1 MIEPAQGTNDFR
13 LGMRFGDI
21 NFSKIEIIEV
31 EVRDQIKVYKSEGIW
46 FFINSKT
53 NVLSQL
59 SLFSPFSEK
68 VLGKIGIGDEI
79 SKVHEHLGECVI
91 NDNVCEPIN
100 YPGVAFNTVNNQFE
114 NNAVIEVISV
124 SLPYEF
130 YGELP
135 EHITNNLPGKP
146 RKLP

>member
-1 MIEPAQGTNDFR
+1 MIEPAKGTRDFR
-13 LGMRFGDI
+13 LEMNFDDI
-21 NFSKIEIIEV
+21 NISDIEITEV
-31 EVRDQIKVYKSEGIW
+31 EERDQFRVYKSEGIW
-46 FFINSKT
+46 FFINRKT
-53 NVLSQL
+53 NTLSQL
-59 SLFSPFSEK
+59 SLFSPFNEK

-79 SKVHEHLGECVI
+79 TKVHEYLGECLI
-91 NDNVCEPIN
+91 NDNVYEPIN
-100 YPGVAFNTVNNQFE
+100 YPGVAFNTVNNQVK

-135 EHITNNLPGKP
+135 EHIANNIPGKT